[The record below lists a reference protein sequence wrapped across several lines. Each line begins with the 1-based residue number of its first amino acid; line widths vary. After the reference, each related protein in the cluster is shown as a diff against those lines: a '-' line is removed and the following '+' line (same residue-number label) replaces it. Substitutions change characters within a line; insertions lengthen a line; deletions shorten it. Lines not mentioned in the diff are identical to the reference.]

1 MGEVDD
7 SKQKPEEGRQKSE
20 QGTGISLLLPSS
32 GDLRQWQ
39 TFILATIIIVAYV
52 VFFAWTMHTAPVTED
67 TTIKGIKKITI
78 DYGGMASLT
87 ATFGI
92 IAAAVVGYYFG
103 TRNVEQ
109 ATNMAVE
116 AKKDADESKVKLKN
130 ELDDRVPSLEKG
142 KEIYGEAKKLLDS
155 TVDNLGKIDP
165 ANKELV
171 VDSISKDVDAF
182 KKKLDYR
189 IGDVDKIITT
199 KKLQRD
205 MIKNY

>member
-1 MGEVDD
+1 LAEADEG
-7 SKQKPEEGRQKSE
+7 KQKPKGEKKLDSF
-20 QGTGISLLLPSS
+20 SS
-32 GDLRQWQ
+32 ALRQWQ
-39 TFILATIIIVAYV
+39 TFVLAIIIIFAYV
-52 VFFAWTMHTAPVTED
+52 VFFAWIISTSPSVKENGNTVL
-67 TTIKGIKKITI
+67 
-78 DYGGMASLT
+78 DYRGMTSLT
-87 ATFGI
+87 GTFGI

-103 TRNVEQ
+103 QRNLEQ

-155 TVDNLGKIDP
+155 TVDNVGKIDP

-171 VDSISKDVDAF
+171 VDSISKDVNAF
-182 KKKLDYR
+182 KTKLDTRIDEVDKKLA
-189 IGDVDKIITT
+189 T
-199 KKLQRD
+199 KKEQRD